1 MELLS
6 HPVVSVVILLGVLVF
21 VHEAGHFLVGKA
33 FGIAVESFSIGFGP
47 QLISLRRKETV
58 YRIGILP
65 LGGYVKFYGS
75 TRSEPVPEHIKGREF
90 YKASLIGR
98 IATVSAGPL
107 ANFILAIGIF
117 TGLVMYGIQSPPAV
131 VGQVMAGSPAENAGL
146 EFGDRVTRI
155 DGEEIRSWKD
165 LSRAIE
171 SLPGE
176 SIAIEVDRNG
186 VQVPLTIVPDTVDD
200 SELGKQ
206 KGRIGIS
213 PLMVPNTITITDLDG
228 PAGAAGWVTGMRVIS
243 AQLDRS
249 EPVEIRYWP
258 ELSKIIDKAK
268 IDPSIQ
274 TLILKAVKDEK
285 KIGEGEKK
293 KGASVSEPLVLS
305 IPVDKLRGVGMEA
318 ALGFTDSQ
326 LTIEALTDK
335 AKGLSFDL
343 KPGDHIESWNGKEF
357 SQLVELGQVLA
368 DYAKATASVSIIRD
382 GLPVQKELALAPVEL
397 QKAEGKV
404 TRYSLPVSFLG
415 ALEKPE
421 LVTEQYSNPFKALVY
436 GFNETSYAIEM
447 IAVSVAGLFTGQMPL
462 NALGGPIA
470 IAKVASDSAKL
481 GLQTFLFSMAWLS
494 VNLGLLNLFPIPVL
508 DGGQLVLLFAEGVK
522 RRPISEVVVENYQK
536 IGFVM
541 VLALIIMATYND
553 LGRFWANMVKSM
565 EAMF

>member
-47 QLISLRRKETV
+47 QLISFRRKETV

-447 IAVSVAGLFTGQMPL
+447 IAVSVVGLFTGQMPL

-522 RRPISEVVVENYQK
+522 RRPISEVVIENYQK